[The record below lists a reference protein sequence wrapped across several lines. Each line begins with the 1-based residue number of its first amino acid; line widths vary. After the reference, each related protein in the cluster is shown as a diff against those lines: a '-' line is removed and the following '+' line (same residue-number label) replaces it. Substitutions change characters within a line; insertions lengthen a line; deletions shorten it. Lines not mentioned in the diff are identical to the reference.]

1 MSAGLQLCLSF
12 ISRSH
17 VILLLVCTRRQVI
30 IAERVGL
37 LLLGD
42 PSRHKE
48 KEEEF
53 LDERMAMWKGSACQ
67 GTDGLQGC
75 LQYPWQ
81 VMHCPVGSRNSPG
94 RSSNVSRQGWG
105 TSPTLDSEAFVSHR
119 QQCGW
124 KWKNSMHKSTLPG
137 SQ

>member
-1 MSAGLQLCLSF
+1 M
-12 ISRSH
+12 
-17 VILLLVCTRRQVI
+17 I

-53 LDERMAMWKGSACQ
+53 LDERMAVWKGSACQ

-75 LQYPWQ
+75 LRYPWQ
-81 VMHCPVGSRNSPG
+81 VTHCLCG
-94 RSSNVSRQGWG
+94 
-105 TSPTLDSEAFVSHR
+105 
-119 QQCGW
+119 QQEQ
-124 KWKNSMHKSTLPG
+124 PREE
-137 SQ
+137 Q